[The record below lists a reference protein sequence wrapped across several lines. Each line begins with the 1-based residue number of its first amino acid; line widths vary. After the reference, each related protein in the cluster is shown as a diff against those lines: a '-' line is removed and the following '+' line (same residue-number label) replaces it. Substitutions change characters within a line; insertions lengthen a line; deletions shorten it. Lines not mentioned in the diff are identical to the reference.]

1 MGDRL
6 LAATTGDSNSSRLLY
21 PGSEPLK
28 TEKFDPELGGD
39 KALLEAPDG
48 QPAKPQT
55 VFDRSDPK
63 AQLLERV
70 GAAFQDASAFVKDS
84 AEDAKESSVTKLNPL
99 QK

>member
-1 MGDRL
+1 METD
-6 LAATTGDSNSSRLLY
+6 
-21 PGSEPLK
+21 
-28 TEKFDPELGGD
+28 KFDPELGGD

-48 QPAKPQT
+48 QPAKAQP
-55 VFDRSDPK
+55 VVDRSDPNAK
-63 AQLLERV
+63 ILERV